1 MGGRGAKSGAKITEK
16 ALDKSEKSGIIG
28 VGSDETLEQ
37 AKSRDKKIEITDIAI
52 EKTEAPDIPYFTTE
66 QNQKFKELNREL
78 LRKAKNENDS
88 NEVAFLFDPNTLSFE
103 YEFGDVNSVNV
114 TNNPLARDMLRT
126 SDDKSLFLLH
136 NHPSTKTFSYSDIG
150 VLLTYNSLGGMTAVS
165 NAGVVNTV
173 YKSSRYD
180 FDKAFVFISDLRSL
194 YPSKL
199 SETDDGAIVKQFL
212 KAGRD
217 FGIEL
222 L

>member
-1 MGGRGAKSGAKITEK
+1 M
-16 ALDKSEKSGIIG
+16 
-28 VGSDETLEQ
+28 EQ
-37 AKSRDKKIEITDIAI
+37 AKTRDKKIKITNIAI
-52 EKTEAPDIPYFTTE
+52 EKAEAPDIPYFTTK
-66 QNQKFKELNREL
+66 QNQKFKELNKEL
-78 LRKAKNENDS
+78 LRKAKDENDD
-88 NEVAFLFDPNTLSFE
+88 NEVAFLFDPRTLSFE
-103 YEFGDVNSVNV
+103 YEFGDLNSVNI
-114 TNNPLARDMLRT
+114 TNNPLARDMLRI

-136 NHPSTKTFSYSDIG
+136 NHLSTKTFSYSDIG

-165 NAGVVNTV
+165 NAGVVNAV

-180 FDKAFVFISDLRSL
+180 FDKAFVFISGLRSL

>member
-1 MGGRGAKSGAKITEK
+1 MGGWKISSGQNPPLTDE
-16 ALDKSEKSGIIG
+16 ENGGIIEA
-28 VGSDETLEQ
+28 GSDGTLEQ
-37 AKSRDKKIEITDIAI
+37 AKTRDKKIEITDIAI
-52 EKTEAPDIPYFTTE
+52 EKAEAPDIPYFTTE
-66 QNQKFKELNREL
+66 QNQKFKELNKEL

-88 NEVAFLFDPNTLSFE
+88 NEVAFLFNPNTLSFE
-103 YEFGDVNSVNV
+103 YEFGDVNSVNI
-114 TNNPLARDMLRT
+114 TNNPLARDMLRI
-126 SDDKSLFLLH
+126 SDDKRLFLLH

-199 SETDDGAIVKQFL
+199 SETVDGDIVKQFL

>member
-1 MGGRGAKSGAKITEK
+1 MEI
-16 ALDKSEKSGIIG
+16 
-28 VGSDETLEQ
+28 GSDGTLEQ

-52 EKTEAPDIPYFTTE
+52 EKAEAPDIPYFTTE
-66 QNQKFKELNREL
+66 QNQKFKELNKEL

-150 VLLTYNSLGGMTAVS
+150 VLLSNNSLGGMTAVT

-180 FDKAFVFISDLRSL
+180 FDKAFIFISDLRSL

-212 KAGRD
+212 KAGRG